1 MGRKPCAAW
10 LSTLA
15 VLTRALSLLSVPV
28 WAQDVESA
36 TRNYEDDLSDVLKV
50 AAEKLLPLV
59 MDIVTRPE
67 VSTSCSTSM
76 LKTFVAL
83 RQQKAWA
90 IRMAMSNAMYA
101 PNALE
106 GTYVAMGGYDQC
118 LRTRVRSPDGELYFK
133 GQYCS
138 VVFALPSGYYRR
150 FIESFDEIGELQGR
164 LNPLTASSPHRKG
177 VHTLGGL
184 CAPSMCTRQDLTFVV
199 RSLINEYG
207 GNATVTS
214 CSTDD
219 TKVVNSVQVFSIAV
233 LCLLGVLVGVG
244 TTLEWLHQADLHAFR
259 IKRGANVRRV
269 LLVFS
274 AITNT
279 KILLRTTVK
288 PQNEALK
295 FICGLKV
302 IMTFWVVLGHA
313 YIILP
318 MGYFHAVFAM
328 DSMTENFTFQFI
340 TNAFL
345 SVTVFFFLSGFL
357 LAYVTAASREALART
372 NPFLIYIVRT
382 SQRYIRLV
390 VPAMVTI
397 LVAFLLPLFAY
408 GPGSNDAYR
417 QYIHG
422 CYSKWWIVLLQANNF
437 DNSEDVCLKH
447 MWYISA
453 ELQIFLVVA
462 FPLALLFIKHPTAAT
477 ITGALTATVFCL
489 MTCVQVYSWDL
500 FYAFTSGSNDMRS
513 LRPSPHPPQPRGD
526 PLPGTTTSDL
536 TSGSGM
542 GDPSASEGERPGS
555 FDETTTRSTETKS
568 SDIETGSSQ
577 SSPPKPPPPSASRD
591 DCGNSLTVAEATPES
606 NEQEEALLAVSHTPV
621 NVRALVTSLAL
632 EAGTRDPAGD
642 NAPIKSKGCQ
652 GIKEDNLLWLIN
664 AFVLLLFTYMVAMH
678 HMMDPDVVEQATIA
692 LAMEDSQKDSIRVK
706 DTLELIYFRPF
717 THAGPYIAGVMCGY
731 VASQYKNVTI
741 KPKVEMG
748 LWLVSLALACGVL
761 FVSFPWNQGH
771 LPDAVTNALYGG
783 FHRLLWALAFFWPS
797 YACATGRGGILNN
810 MLSWRFFLPLSR
822 LTCEIYLI
830 HVLLYITR
838 MLRLRSYI
846 NTDEF
851 FQLTTA
857 LGVFLLSVVFAYL
870 LQVCVE
876 APTVRLEKLLREG
889 DTGDTIA
896 ATPVNGKPFSS
907 NVDIIHKSTV

>member
-106 GTYVAMGGYDQC
+106 GTYVAMGGYEQC

-150 FIESFDEIGELQGR
+150 FIESFNEIDELQGR

-219 TKVVNSVQVFSIAV
+219 TKVVNSVQAFSIAV

-269 LLVFS
+269 ILVFS

-500 FYAFTSGSNDMRS
+500 FYAFTSGSNDMR
-513 LRPSPHPPQPRGD
+513 
-526 PLPGTTTSDL
+526 
-536 TSGSGM
+536 
-542 GDPSASEGERPGS
+542 
-555 FDETTTRSTETKS
+555 
-568 SDIETGSSQ
+568 
-577 SSPPKPPPPSASRD
+577 
-591 DCGNSLTVAEATPES
+591 
-606 NEQEEALLAVSHTPV
+606 
-621 NVRALVTSLAL
+621 
-632 EAGTRDPAGD
+632 
-642 NAPIKSKGCQ
+642 
-652 GIKEDNLLWLIN
+652 
-664 AFVLLLFTYMVAMH
+664 
-678 HMMDPDVVEQATIA
+678 
-692 LAMEDSQKDSIRVK
+692 RVK

-797 YACATGRGGILNN
+797 YACATGRGVGRALQGLQEERLQASVRKNHSGLQAPSEN
-810 MLSWRFFLPLSR
+810 LERNYRVLSHQAR
-822 LTCEIYLI
+822 
-830 HVLLYITR
+830 
-838 MLRLRSYI
+838 
-846 NTDEF
+846 
-851 FQLTTA
+851 
-857 LGVFLLSVVFAYL
+857 
-870 LQVCVE
+870 
-876 APTVRLEKLLREG
+876 
-889 DTGDTIA
+889 
-896 ATPVNGKPFSS
+896 
-907 NVDIIHKSTV
+907 

>member
-1 MGRKPCAAW
+1 MGRKRCTTPW
-10 LSTLA
+10 PLLA
-15 VLTRALSLLSVPV
+15 VLGGALSLLSAPV
-28 WAQDVESA
+28 WAQGAESA
-36 TRNYEDDLSDVLKV
+36 TRNYEDDLNDVLKV
-50 AAEKLLPLV
+50 AVEKLLPLV

-67 VSTSCSTSM
+67 VSTDCSTSM

-118 LRTRVRSPDGELYFK
+118 LRTRVRSSDGELYFK

-138 VVFALPSGYYRR
+138 VVFSLPAGYYRR
-150 FIESFDEIGELQGR
+150 FIESFHEVGELQGR
-164 LNPLTASSPHRKG
+164 LDPLTASSPDREG
-177 VHTLGGL
+177 VDTLGGL
-184 CAPSMCTRQDLTFVV
+184 CAPSMCTRQDLTFLV

-219 TKVVNSVQVFSIAV
+219 AKVVNSVQAFSIAV

-244 TTLEWLHQADLHAFR
+244 TTLEWLPQADLHALR
-259 IKRGANVRRV
+259 IKRGGTVRRV

-288 PQNEALK
+288 TQNEALK

-345 SVTVFFFLSGFL
+345 SVTIFFFLSGFL
-357 LAYVTAASREALART
+357 LAYVAVASREVLART
-372 NPFLIYIVRT
+372 NPFLLYIVRT

-390 VPAMVTI
+390 VPAMATI

-408 GPGSNDAYR
+408 GPAANDAYS

-437 DNSEDVCLKH
+437 DNSEHVCLQH

-462 FPLALLFIKHPTAAT
+462 FPLALLFIKHPRAAA
-477 ITGALTATVFCL
+477 IIGALTAAAFCL
-489 MTCVQVYSWDL
+489 MTCVQIYSWDL
-500 FYAFTSGSNDMRS
+500 FYAFTSGSNDMR
-513 LRPSPHPPQPRGD
+513 
-526 PLPGTTTSDL
+526 
-536 TSGSGM
+536 
-542 GDPSASEGERPGS
+542 
-555 FDETTTRSTETKS
+555 
-568 SDIETGSSQ
+568 
-577 SSPPKPPPPSASRD
+577 
-591 DCGNSLTVAEATPES
+591 
-606 NEQEEALLAVSHTPV
+606 
-621 NVRALVTSLAL
+621 
-632 EAGTRDPAGD
+632 
-642 NAPIKSKGCQ
+642 
-652 GIKEDNLLWLIN
+652 
-664 AFVLLLFTYMVAMH
+664 
-678 HMMDPDVVEQATIA
+678 
-692 LAMEDSQKDSIRVK
+692 RVK

-717 THAGPYIAGVMCGY
+717 THAGSYIIGVMCGY
-731 VASQYKNVTI
+731 VAAQYKNVTI
-741 KPKVEMG
+741 KPNVEMG

-761 FVSFPWNQGH
+761 FASFPWNQGH
-771 LPDAVTNALYGG
+771 LPDAITNALYGG
-783 FHRLLWALAFFWPS
+783 FHRLLWSLAFFWPS
-797 YACATGRGGILNN
+797 YACATGRGGVLNN
-810 MLSWRFFLPLSR
+810 MLSWSFFLPLSR
-822 LTCEIYLI
+822 LTYGIYLI
-830 HVLLYITR
+830 HVPLYITR

-870 LQVCVE
+870 LHVCIE
-876 APTVRLEKLLREG
+876 APTVRLQKLLCEG
-889 DTGDTIA
+889 DTGDTVA
-896 ATPVNGKPFSS
+896 ATPVNGKPRNL
-907 NVDIIHKSTV
+907 NVGAIQKSAV

>member
-90 IRMAMSNAMYA
+90 IRSRYTTQPLKETWPMSNAMYA

-138 VVFALPSGYYRR
+138 VVFALPTGYYWR
-150 FIESFDEIGELQGR
+150 FIQSFPTRSVNYSQVLAAVGFTPIIGPDVTLNAQGR

-184 CAPSMCTRQDLTFVV
+184 CAPSMCTRQDLTFLV

-219 TKVVNSVQVFSIAV
+219 TKVVNSVQAFSIAV

-500 FYAFTSGSNDMRS
+500 FYAFTSGSNDMR
-513 LRPSPHPPQPRGD
+513 
-526 PLPGTTTSDL
+526 
-536 TSGSGM
+536 
-542 GDPSASEGERPGS
+542 
-555 FDETTTRSTETKS
+555 
-568 SDIETGSSQ
+568 
-577 SSPPKPPPPSASRD
+577 
-591 DCGNSLTVAEATPES
+591 
-606 NEQEEALLAVSHTPV
+606 
-621 NVRALVTSLAL
+621 
-632 EAGTRDPAGD
+632 
-642 NAPIKSKGCQ
+642 
-652 GIKEDNLLWLIN
+652 
-664 AFVLLLFTYMVAMH
+664 
-678 HMMDPDVVEQATIA
+678 
-692 LAMEDSQKDSIRVK
+692 RVK

-748 LWLVSLALACGVL
+748 LWLVSLALDLRRLVRLIPLESRSSARRRDQCSLRRIPPAPLG
-761 FVSFPWNQGH
+761 
-771 LPDAVTNALYGG
+771 T
-783 FHRLLWALAFFWPS
+783 RLLLA
-797 YACATGRGGILNN
+797 
-810 MLSWRFFLPLSR
+810 
-822 LTCEIYLI
+822 
-830 HVLLYITR
+830 VV
-838 MLRLRSYI
+838 RLRHGSWWYP
-846 NTDEF
+846 E
-851 FQLTTA
+851 QYAVLE
-857 LGVFLLSVVFAYL
+857 VFLAAL
-870 LQVCVE
+870 E
-876 APTVRLEKLLREG
+876 ADL
-889 DTGDTIA
+889 
-896 ATPVNGKPFSS
+896 
-907 NVDIIHKSTV
+907 